1 MLTMDMMADLTPG
14 GENVHKIDNNGYDN
28 GKQVILKFKNFISS
42 PWENEYID
50 GRA

>member
-1 MLTMDMMADLTPG
+1 MLTMDVMADLTPG

-42 PWENEYID
+42 PCENKYIY